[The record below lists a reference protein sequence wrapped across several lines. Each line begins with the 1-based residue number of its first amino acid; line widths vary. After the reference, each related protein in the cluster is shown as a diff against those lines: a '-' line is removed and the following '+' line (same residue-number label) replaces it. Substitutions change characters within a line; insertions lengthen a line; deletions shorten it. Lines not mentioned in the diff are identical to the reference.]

1 MILRHKPLPVNK
13 FSAILLDM
21 DGVLY
26 HGNQPLNH
34 AIGFMQSI
42 QHIPHCF
49 ITNNPTLL
57 PRNIAD
63 KLETMGFQ
71 RPKIENI
78 LTSGEA
84 TALWLS
90 EQNKSYR
97 YFAIGSQGLHEA
109 LNKYGHYDEQ
119 HADYV
124 VIGEGAGIDYKSLTT
139 GINLII
145 NHKAR
150 LVSTN
155 PDITVDGEIEGKHVI
170 LPGGG
175 TLVSPFIQATG
186 QQPITIGKPFPL
198 LYEMAIK
205 RLGVKAQNSLMIGD
219 RPDTDIKG
227 AANLG
232 MKTALVR
239 TGRFLPNE
247 PLPDDCPVPDWDI
260 LNLLQLQQEFKNAIS
275 DGENNE

>member
-1 MILRHKPLPVNK
+1 MTLRYNTPIVKK

-26 HGNQPLNH
+26 HGHQPLNH
-34 AIGFMQSI
+34 AIEFMQSI

-49 ITNNPTLL
+49 ITNNPTLS
-57 PRNIAD
+57 PRKIAD
-63 KLETMGFQ
+63 KLETMGFN
-71 RPKIENI
+71 RPATESI

-84 TALWLS
+84 TALWLYG
-90 EQNKSYR
+90 QKKSFR
-97 YFAIGSQGLHEA
+97 YFAIGAEGLRDA
-109 LNKYGHYDEQ
+109 LNKYGQYDEQ

-124 VIGEGAGIDYKSLTT
+124 VIGEGAGIDYTSLTT

-155 PDITVDGEIEGKHVI
+155 PDNTVDGEIKGKHVI

-186 QQPITIGKPFPL
+186 QQPVTIGKPFPL

-205 RLGVKAQNSLMIGD
+205 KLGVKAQDCLMIGD

-239 TGRFLPNE
+239 TGRFIPNE
-247 PLPDDCPVPDWDI
+247 SLPADCPVPDWDI
-260 LNLLQLQQEFKNAIS
+260 LNLAQLQQALES
-275 DGENNE
+275 LT

>member
-1 MILRHKPLPVNK
+1 MTLRHNFQLHNK

-26 HGNQPLNH
+26 HGNQPLKH
-34 AIGFMQSI
+34 AIDFMESI
-42 QHIPHCF
+42 QYIPHCF
-49 ITNNPTLL
+49 ITNNPVLL
-57 PRNIAD
+57 PQQIAD
-63 KLETMGFQ
+63 KLETMGFK
-71 RPKIENI
+71 RPEIENI
-78 LTSGEA
+78 ITSGEA

-90 EQNKSYR
+90 EQKKSFH
-97 YFAIGSQGLHEA
+97 YFAIGAQGLHDA
-109 LNKYGHYDEQ
+109 LSKFGQYDEQ
-119 HADYV
+119 CADYV
-124 VIGEGAGIDYKSLTT
+124 IIGEGAGIDYKSLTT

-145 NHKAR
+145 NHKAK
-150 LVSTN
+150 LISTN
-155 PDITVDGEIEGKHVI
+155 PDITVDGKIDGKHVI

-175 TLVSPFIQATG
+175 TLVSPFITATG

-205 RLGVKAQNSLMIGD
+205 MLGVKAQDCLMIGD
-219 RPDTDIKG
+219 RPDTDING

-247 PLPDDCPVPDWDI
+247 PLPVDCQAPDWDT
-260 LNLLQLQQEFKNAIS
+260 LNLHQLQQELS
-275 DGENNE
+275 RGTQ